1 MQCAIKPDSCKGG
14 SRSHGGKVFSS
25 WQATPTL
32 EASLG
37 SCHAVTSSAF
47 LCVGGLKNKLDT
59 AKQTNEQYLRGMEKA
74 SEFIQSGELRGKS
87 LPGLCRSRLMTC
99 SGIFQCL
106 PMTSAGKSLHVEK

>member
-1 MQCAIKPDSCKGG
+1 MQCVIKPDYCKGG
-14 SRSHGGKVFSS
+14 SESRGGKVFSS

-59 AKQTNEQYLRGMEKA
+59 AKQTNEQYLRGAEEA
-74 SEFIQSGELRGKS
+74 SVWDQQNGEVKVFG
-87 LPGLCRSRLMTC
+87 GLCP
-99 SGIFQCL
+99 L
-106 PMTSAGKSLHVEK
+106 PMGG